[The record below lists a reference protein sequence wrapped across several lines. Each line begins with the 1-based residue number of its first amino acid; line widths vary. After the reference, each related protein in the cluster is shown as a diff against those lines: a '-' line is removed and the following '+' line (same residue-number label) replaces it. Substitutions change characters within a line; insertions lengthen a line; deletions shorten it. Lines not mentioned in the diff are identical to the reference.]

1 MSSNERKYFILL
13 LWLKYCFLGENVIFM
28 QMDKKVFLLKLSL
41 IISYAFIHVVT
52 MLCDEITIL

>member
-1 MSSNERKYFILL
+1 
-13 LWLKYCFLGENVIFM
+13 M